1 MSGGGR
7 GIARKVSA
15 GSHFRIGHRGASAHE
30 PENTML
36 AFRRALDL
44 GADGLEL
51 DVHLSSDGVPVV
63 IHDST
68 LDKTTDGSG
77 QVSETSLADIRKLD
91 AGKGE
96 KIPLLDEVIDA
107 FAGRCLLL
115 IELKGAGSEIATA
128 DMIRAKDVVPS
139 VVVSSFDPEKLSRM
153 KAYAPEIETAV
164 LTGRWD
170 IDFVA
175 LAEGAKADC
184 IQFGWERH
192 EAPHTLLTD
201 DVFRRARDA
210 GLYIMLWHEERPNVI
225 AALDG
230 LPIYGLCGNAPELL

>member
-1 MSGGGR
+1 MTGGGR
-7 GIARKVSA
+7 GIERKKPPR
-15 GSHFRIGHRGASAHE
+15 SHFRLAHRGASAHE

-36 AFRRALDL
+36 AFRRALEL

-51 DVHLSSDGVPVV
+51 DVHLTSEGVPVV
-63 IHDST
+63 IHDASV
-68 LDKTTDGSG
+68 DKTTDGTG
-77 QVSETSLADIRKLD
+77 QVGEMSLAEIRALD

-96 KIPLLDEVIDA
+96 QIPLLEEVIDE

-115 IELKGAGSEIATA
+115 IELKGLGSETPTG
-128 DMIRAKDVVPS
+128 DMIRAKDAVAS
-139 VVVSSFDPEKLSRM
+139 VIVSSFDPAKLATL
-153 KAYAPEIETAV
+153 KTHAPEIETAA

-175 LAEGAKADC
+175 LAEEAKADC

-201 DVFRRARDA
+201 DVFGRAREA
-210 GLYIMLWHEERPNVI
+210 GLKVLLWHEERPEVI
-225 AALDG
+225 RELEG
-230 LPIYGLCGNAPELL
+230 LPIYGVCGNAPELL

>member
-7 GIARKVSA
+7 GITRKTPP
-15 GSHFRIGHRGASAHE
+15 GSHFKVAHRGASAHE

-36 AFRRALDL
+36 AFRRALEL

-63 IHDST
+63 IHDGT

-77 QVSETSLADIRKLD
+77 QVRETRLD
-91 AGKGE
+91 ALRALNAGKGE
-96 KIPLLDEVIDA
+96 KIPLLEEVIDE

-115 IELKGAGSEIATA
+115 IELKGPGSDVATA
-128 DMIRAKDVVPS
+128 EMVMRKDVVAS
-139 VVVSSFDPEKLSRM
+139 VIVSSFDPAKLAVV
-153 KAYAPEIETAV
+153 KEQAPEIETAV

-175 LAEGAKADC
+175 LAEDASADC

-192 EAPHTLLTD
+192 PAPHTLLTD
-201 DVFRRARDA
+201 DVFERARAA
-210 GLYIMLWHEERPNVI
+210 GLYVMLWHEERPEVI
-225 AALDG
+225 AELAG
-230 LPIYGLCGNAPELL
+230 LPIYGVCGNAPELL

>member
-1 MSGGGR
+1 MSGGGK
-7 GIARKVSA
+7 GITRKTPP
-15 GSHFRIGHRGASAHE
+15 GSHFKIGHRGASDHE

-36 AFRRALDL
+36 AFRRALEL

-63 IHDST
+63 IHDGT

-77 QVSETSLADIRKLD
+77 QVNEATVKELRALD

-96 KIPLLDEVIDA
+96 RIPLLEEVIDE
-107 FAGRCLLL
+107 FAGHCLLL
-115 IELKGAGSEIATA
+115 IELKGAGSDIPTA
-128 DMIRAKDVVPS
+128 DMVRDKDAVAS
-139 VVVSSFDPEKLSRM
+139 VVVSSFDPAKLATV
-153 KAYAPEIETAV
+153 KAHAPEIETAV

-175 LAEGAKADC
+175 LAEEAKADC

-201 DVFRRARDA
+201 DVFRRAREA
-210 GLYIMLWHEERPNVI
+210 GLHVMLWHEERPEVI
-225 AALDG
+225 AELEG
-230 LPIYGLCGNAPELL
+230 LPIYGVCGNSPELL

>member
-1 MSGGGR
+1 MSGGGK
-7 GIARKVSA
+7 GITRKTA
-15 GSHFRIGHRGASAHE
+15 PGSHFKIGHRGASDHE

-36 AFRRALDL
+36 AFRRALEL

-63 IHDST
+63 IHDGT

-77 QVSETSLADIRKLD
+77 QVSETTLDALRALD

-96 KIPLLDEVIDA
+96 KIPLLEEVIDA
-107 FAGRCLLL
+107 FASQCLLL
-115 IELKGAGSEIATA
+115 IELKGAGSDVATA
-128 DMIRAKDVVPS
+128 DMIRDKGVVQS
-139 VVVSSFDPEKLSRM
+139 VIVSSFDPAKLATL
-153 KAYAPEIETAV
+153 KAHAPEIETAV

-175 LAEGAKADC
+175 LAEEASADC

-192 EAPHTLLTD
+192 PAPHTLLTE
-201 DVFRRARDA
+201 DVFRQAREA
-210 GLYIMLWHEERPNVI
+210 GLYVMLWHEERPDVI
-225 AALDG
+225 AELEG
-230 LPIYGLCGNAPELL
+230 LPIYGVCGNAPELL

>member
-1 MSGGGR
+1 MSGGGNGIERKTPPR
-7 GIARKVSA
+7 G
-15 GSHFRIGHRGASAHE
+15 HFRIAHRGASAHE

-36 AFRRALDL
+36 AFRRALEL

-51 DVHLSSDGVPVV
+51 DVHLSSDGAAVV

-77 QVSETSLADIRKLD
+77 QVRETSLAQLRALD

-96 KIPLLDEVIDA
+96 RIPLLEEVIDE

-115 IELKGAGSEIATA
+115 IELKGAGSEIPTA
-128 DMIRAKDVVPS
+128 DMIRAKGVVSS
-139 VVVSSFDPEKLSRM
+139 VIVSSFDPAKLARM
-153 KAYAPEIETAV
+153 KAHAPEIETAV

-175 LAEGAKADC
+175 LAAEARADC

-201 DVFRRARDA
+201 DVFGRADAA
-210 GLYIMLWHEERPNVI
+210 GLRVMLWHEERPDVI
-225 AALDG
+225 RALDG